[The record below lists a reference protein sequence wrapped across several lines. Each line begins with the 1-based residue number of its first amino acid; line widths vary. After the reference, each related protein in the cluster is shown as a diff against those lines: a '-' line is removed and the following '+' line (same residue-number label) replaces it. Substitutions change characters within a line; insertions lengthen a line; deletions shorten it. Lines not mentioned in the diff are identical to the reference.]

1 MRHHRSSY
9 PLLLAIALTASLPS
23 AIAEDTWPGWR
34 GPRGDGSS
42 TDEKVPLEWTA
53 KDIAWKTRIPGKGHA
68 SPIVWKD
75 HVFVVTAV
83 EDERQ
88 LLCLGRKDGR
98 IKWTR
103 TVLASPQEGKHIR
116 NSFASSTPATD
127 GERVYV
133 SFLDR
138 DKMFAAAYD
147 FSGEKLWE
155 ARPGE
160 FFSVHGYCSSPVLWN
175 DKLIING
182 DHDGDSYILALDKM
196 TGGTVWK
203 TMRPNKT
210 RSYCTPIIRTI
221 GDRNQL
227 ILSGSISVA
236 SFDPDTGR
244 QHWVIDGPTHQFVAS
259 LVYNGELLFL
269 TCGFPERHLMA
280 IDPRGS
286 GNVTDTHVVWHSRK
300 DPSYVPSP
308 ASIGPYFVLVS
319 DKGKASC
326 MEAKT
331 GKLMWNEKIG
341 REHDAS
347 AITVRGHVCF
357 LSETGVMTV
366 IRPGPEFELAATN
379 DLGEEVHASPAI
391 TRGQWLIRGLEHLYC
406 IGK

>member
-1 MRHHRSSY
+1 MPRTLFSF
-9 PLLLAIALTASLPS
+9 LTLALLASAQPLP
-23 AIAEDTWPGWR
+23 AEDTWPGWR

-42 TDEKVPLEWTA
+42 PDKTVPLEWTA

-68 SPIVWKD
+68 SPIVWHD

-83 EDERQ
+83 GNDRQ
-88 LLCLGRKDGR
+88 LLCLDRSTGK
-98 IKWTR
+98 IKWTQ
-103 TVLASPQEGKHIR
+103 TVLTSPQEGKHIR

-147 FSGEKLWE
+147 FSGRKLWE
-155 ARPGE
+155 ARPGV
-160 FFSVHGYCSSPVLWN
+160 FTSVHGYCSSPVLWKE
-175 DKLIING
+175 KLIING
-182 DHDGDSYILALDKM
+182 DHDGDSYIVGLDKK
-196 TGGTVWK
+196 TGKTVWR

-210 RSYCTPIIRTI
+210 RSYCAPIIRTI
-221 GDRNQL
+221 EGRNQL
-227 ILSGSISVA
+227 ILSGSKSVA
-236 SFDPDTGR
+236 SFDPDTGK
-244 QHWVIDGPTHQFVAS
+244 QHWVIDGPTDQFVAS
-259 LVYNGELLFL
+259 LVYDGKLLYM
-269 TCGFPERHLMA
+269 TCGFPSLHILA
-280 IDPRGS
+280 IDPTGS

-308 ASIGPYFVLVS
+308 AVLGDYFILVS

-326 MEAKT
+326 YEARP
-331 GKLMWNEKIG
+331 GKLLWNEKIG

-347 AITVRGHVCF
+347 AITVQGHVCF
-357 LSETGVMTV
+357 VSEKGLMTV
-366 IRPGPEFELAATN
+366 IKPGPKYHAVHLN